1 MNKDTTYKIFR
12 SNYNDQIQL
21 QVKEFM
27 KDKEVKDITWSY
39 NEMTNEYVAIVYYLI
54 SNPSDEGEN

>member
-27 KDKEVKDITWSY
+27 KNREVKDITWSY

-54 SNPSDEGEN
+54 SNASDEGEN

>member
-1 MNKDTTYKIFR
+1 MNKDITYKIFR
-12 SNYNDQIQL
+12 SSYNDQIQL
-21 QVKEFM
+21 QVKEFI

-54 SNPSDEGEN
+54 SSASNQDEN

>member
-12 SNYNDQIQL
+12 SLYMDQIDLEVQ
-21 QVKEFM
+21 EFI

-54 SNPSDEGEN
+54 SNA

>member
-12 SNYNDQIQL
+12 SNYNDQIEL

-27 KDKEVKDITWSY
+27 KNKEVKDITWSY

-54 SNPSDEGEN
+54 SNASDEGEN

>member
-1 MNKDTTYKIFR
+1 MDKDTTYKIFR
-12 SNYNDQIQL
+12 SLYMDQIDL
-21 QVKEFM
+21 EVKEFI

-54 SNPSDEGEN
+54 SNA

>member
-12 SNYNDQIQL
+12 SNYNDHIQL

-54 SNPSDEGEN
+54 SNASDEGEN

>member
-1 MNKDTTYKIFR
+1 MNKDTAYKIFR

-54 SNPSDEGEN
+54 SNASDEGEK

>member
-1 MNKDTTYKIFR
+1 MNKDTAYKIFR

-21 QVKEFM
+21 QVKEFI

-54 SNPSDEGEN
+54 SNA

>member
-27 KDKEVKDITWSY
+27 KNKEVKDITWSY

-54 SNPSDEGEN
+54 SNASDEGEN

>member
-27 KDKEVKDITWSY
+27 KDKEVKDIT
-39 NEMTNEYVAIVYYLI
+39 
-54 SNPSDEGEN
+54 

>member
-12 SNYNDQIQL
+12 SLYMDQIDLEVQ
-21 QVKEFM
+21 EFI
-27 KDKEVKDITWSY
+27 KDKEVKDIIWSY

-54 SNPSDEGEN
+54 SSASNQDEN

>member
-1 MNKDTTYKIFR
+1 MNKDTAYKIFR

-27 KDKEVKDITWSY
+27 KNKEVKDITWSY

-54 SNPSDEGEN
+54 SNASDEGEN

>member
-1 MNKDTTYKIFR
+1 MNKDTAYKIFR

-27 KDKEVKDITWSY
+27 KIKEVKDITWSY
-39 NEMTNEYVAIVYYLI
+39 NEMTNEYAAIVYYLI
-54 SNPSDEGEN
+54 SNASDEGEN

>member
-1 MNKDTTYKIFR
+1 MNKNTTYKIFR
-12 SNYNDQIQL
+12 SLYMDQIDLEVQ
-21 QVKEFM
+21 EFI

-54 SNPSDEGEN
+54 SSASNQDET